1 MSFKISWEPEIKP
14 ANTVNSCVLCSEDY
28 KGYGHNPWPLN
39 GGRGRCC
46 DTCIDYVL
54 LARIARINRLAYGK
68 KPNLKKEKM
77 MARVIKANK
86 AKQEILEKGE
96 LEVKIDDSFFT
107 DFKNSLDM
115 KV

>member
-1 MSFKISWEPEIKP
+1 MKMSWVKVQPIQS

-28 KGYGHNPWPLN
+28 KGFGHNPWPLN

-46 DTCIDYVL
+46 DTCNDYVL
-54 LARIARINRLAYGK
+54 LSRIARLN
-68 KPNLKKEKM
+68 KEKL
-77 MARVIKANK
+77 KA
-86 AKQEILEKGE
+86 QEEILEKGE
-96 LEVKIDDSFFT
+96 LELQVDDAFIT

>member
-28 KGYGHNPWPLN
+28 KGFGHNPWPLN
-39 GGRGRCC
+39 DGRGRCC
-46 DTCIDYVL
+46 DTCNDYVL
-54 LARIARINRLAYGK
+54 LARLARINRLAEGK
-68 KPNLKKEKM
+68 KPNLKKEQM
-77 MARVIKANK
+77 MVDDRTFDKIKSV
-86 AKQEILEKGE
+86 LEKGE

>member
-28 KGYGHNPWPLN
+28 KGFGHNPWPLN
-39 GGRGRCC
+39 KGRGRCC
-46 DTCIDYVL
+46 DTCNDYVL
-54 LARIARINRLAYGK
+54 LARIARLN
-68 KPNLKKEKM
+68 KEK
-77 MARVIKANK
+77 IKA
-86 AKQEILEKGE
+86 QEDILEKGE
-96 LEVKIDDSFFT
+96 LKLKVDDAFIT

>member
-1 MSFKISWEPEIKP
+1 MSWVKVQPVQS

-28 KGYGHNPWPLN
+28 KGFGHNPWPLN
-39 GGRGRCC
+39 NGRGRCC
-46 DTCIDYVL
+46 DTCNDYVL
-54 LARIARINRLAYGK
+54 LARIARLN
-68 KPNLKKEKM
+68 KEK
-77 MARVIKANK
+77 IKKRFVAES
-86 AKQEILEKGE
+86 AAQEILEKGE

>member
-1 MSFKISWEPEIKP
+1 MSWVKVQPIQS

-28 KGYGHNPWPLN
+28 KGFGHNPWPLN

-46 DTCIDYVL
+46 DTCNDYVL
-54 LARIARINRLAYGK
+54 LSRIARLN
-68 KPNLKKEKM
+68 KEKL
-77 MARVIKANK
+77 KA
-86 AKQEILEKGE
+86 QEEILEKGE
-96 LEVKIDDSFFT
+96 LELQVDDAFIT

>member
-1 MSFKISWEPEIKP
+1 MEIQPIKP
-14 ANTVNSCVLCSEDY
+14 ANTVHSCVLCSDNFE
-28 KGYGHNPWPLN
+28 GYGNNPWPLN

-46 DTCIDYVL
+46 DTCNDYVL
-54 LARIARINRLAYGK
+54 LARIARISRLAEGK

-77 MARVIKANK
+77 MGRVIKANK
-86 AKQEILEKGE
+86 ARQEILENGE
-96 LEVKIDDSFFT
+96 LKLKFDDVFLN

>member
-1 MSFKISWEPEIKP
+1 MSFKISWEPEIKS
-14 ANTVNSCVLCSEDY
+14 ANTVNSCVLCSEDF
-28 KGYGHNPWPLN
+28 KGFGHNPWPLN
-39 GGRGRCC
+39 NGRGRCC
-46 DTCIDYVL
+46 DTCNDYVL
-54 LARIARINRLAYGK
+54 LARLARINRLAEGK

-77 MARVIKANK
+77 MVDDRTFDKIKSV
-86 AKQEILEKGE
+86 LEKGE